1 MIFIDEMKKLT
12 ADYEN
17 ELSHKDEKE
26 IEKYMIRLKNYIRN
40 RVARGEKVVSQ
51 ENWLLFRADYP
62 EYVEIEPRMG
72 LLGATIRWS
81 LTSKAVE
88 KLKSI
93 EAVAAKE
100 GITITGFSFV
110 LGNGHGDD
118 ASSYDYNR
126 FYADYGVLRIPKNYC
141 APYVNTI
148 KNPREWHV
156 YVSISFCFSI

>member
-1 MIFIDEMKKLT
+1 MKK
-12 ADYEN
+12 N
-17 ELSHKDEKE
+17 
-26 IEKYMIRLKNYIRN
+26 MIRLKNYIRN

-51 ENWLLFRADYP
+51 ENWFLFRADYP

-100 GITITGFSFV
+100 GITITGLSFV

-118 ASSYDYNR
+118 ASSYDYNLWG
-126 FYADYGVLRIPKNYC
+126 ASHSQKLLRSLCEHYQKPSGMARLCKY
-141 APYVNTI
+141 
-148 KNPREWHV
+148 
-156 YVSISFCFSI
+156 